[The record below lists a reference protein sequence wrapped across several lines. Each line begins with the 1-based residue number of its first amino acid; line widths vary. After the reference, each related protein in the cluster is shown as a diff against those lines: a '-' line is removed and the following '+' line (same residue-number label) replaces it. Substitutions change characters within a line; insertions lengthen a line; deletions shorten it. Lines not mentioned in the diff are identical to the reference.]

1 MSMSRL
7 LIPSFCV
14 ALAATAPTAGAQQS
28 TASALSPDRDLARA
42 QRLVSSG
49 EGARGRALVDSV
61 VDATPPDSPRF
72 PEALFTRATLAAT
85 AAAAERDYRRI
96 FIEYPLSARAPEAI
110 MRLAQL
116 EIARG
121 DRVQAATHLERLTR
135 EHPGSPAI
143 PRANYWL
150 ARVRFEQGNTA
161 GGCEALTSARSGVS
175 SADVELRNQIEYYA
189 TRCLDVRTATAPAR
203 PPAAAGAGRR
213 PAADTVATRSPQH
226 APPSASQTAPPGRV
240 AASDTA
246 ATAARPAASGSASA
260 ATAAGGASAAAG
272 ATTAIGAGAT
282 SGMSATSGATSTAT
296 AAGASRAASAPA
308 GRREVSYSV
317 QVAAYSDQAS
327 AERLVTKLL
336 GRGYVARVDGDAAPF
351 RVRIG
356 RFGTWAAAAG
366 TARKLKE
373 QSIDGFV
380 VETQP
385 Q

>member
-28 TASALSPDRDLARA
+28 TASALSSDRDLARA

-213 PAADTVATRSPQH
+213 PAADTAATRAPQS
-226 APPSASQTAPPGRV
+226 APPSASANRV
-240 AASDTA
+240 ATSDTA
-246 ATAARPAASGSASA
+246 AHPAARGSA
-260 ATAAGGASAAAG
+260 AAAG
-272 ATTAIGAGAT
+272 ATATTATTGAGAT
-282 SGMSATSGATSTAT
+282 TGMSGTGGATSTAT

>member
-1 MSMSRL
+1 MSMSRPF
-7 LIPSFCV
+7 IPSLCAALCV
-14 ALAATAPTAGAQQS
+14 ALATAAPAARAQQS
-28 TASALSPDRDLARA
+28 TASALSSDRELARA

-49 EGARGRALVDSV
+49 EGIRGRALVDSV
-61 VDATPPDSPRF
+61 IEVTPPDSPRF

-96 FIEYPLSARAPEAI
+96 FIEYPLSLRAPEAI

-121 DRVQAATHLERLTR
+121 DRAQAAEHLERLTR

-161 GGCEALTSARSGVS
+161 GGCEALSSARSGVS
-175 SADVELRNQIEYYA
+175 STDVELRNQIEYYA
-189 TRCLDVRTATAPAR
+189 SRCLDVRTAAAPAAPAR
-203 PPAAAGAGRR
+203 PPGPGGAGRR
-213 PAADTVATRSPQH
+213 PVADTVPTRTSQSAPPSRAAAADTATRS
-226 APPSASQTAPPGRV
+226 APRGSAPTATSAAGAPATTGAV
-240 AASDTA
+240 AAST
-246 ATAARPAASGSASA
+246 
-260 ATAAGGASAAAG
+260 
-272 ATTAIGAGAT
+272 
-282 SGMSATSGATSTAT
+282 
-296 AAGASRAASAPA
+296 PA
-308 GRREVSYSV
+308 GSEEVSYSV

-336 GRGYVARVDGDAAPF
+336 DRGYVARVDGDAAPF

-356 RFGTWAAAAG
+356 RFETWAAAAG
-366 TARKLKE
+366 TARKLKA
-373 QSIDGFV
+373 QRIDGFV

-385 Q
+385 R